1 MSHVEHD
8 TLWSLARGELSSAES
23 AEAKTHLLQC
33 PDCRVSYEDVQLATQ
48 VLRDLPEVPPMPEMM
63 ARRVGAELAEAAD
76 AQAAKRFTSWWQ
88 SLFTPRFVFAAALG
102 VLFVAAGAYVLA
114 GVTEPAPAPIA
125 LPTPAPMMPELP
137 QKKLQVTVATASKSS
152 TKAAQVLTEGSR
164 VSTQKGGSVWM
175 KLPDGSRAGLTSA
188 TDVKLATLE
197 PKTLALELEK
207 GSLAMVVPHREDRLL
222 VVRAGDLT
230 VKDLGTRFLVSRETN
245 RTLVAVE
252 EGEVE
257 VSTPTGA
264 RVVKAGRAVSWSD
277 AKLTELPW
285 EASPPEPVRAPPA
298 RASKPVEPSTPDIPT
313 QVAPVAEPHPESVAR
328 LDEEDDAADDA
339 PPPEEVAAPDQTP
352 MATDEQWH
360 QLPPTVAQP
369 NRPPPPPALKPA
381 VTASERGF
389 SLRKL
394 ERKLRELGVSISTP
408 DRREAGARNIALTA
422 DAGDCKYALRLID
435 AWLAQP
441 AVTTP
446 KEVQLRGAVLRQQ
459 VRCLNHVG
467 RVDEARQLEQS
478 ITAQ

>member
-76 AQAAKRFTSWWQ
+76 AQAARRFTSWWQ

-102 VLFVAAGAYVLA
+102 VLLVAVGAYVLA
-114 GVTEPAPAPIA
+114 GVTEPVPAPIA
-125 LPTPAPMMPELP
+125 LPTPAPAPTLPELP
-137 QKKLQVTVATASKSS
+137 QKKLQVTVASASKSS
-152 TKAAQVLTEGSR
+152 TRAAQVLSEGSR
-164 VSTQKGGSVWM
+164 VSTQTGGSVWM

-188 TDVKLATLE
+188 TDVKLTTLE

-222 VVRAGDLT
+222 VVRAGELT

-285 EASPPEPVRAPPA
+285 EATPPAPPV

-313 QVAPVAEPHPESVAR
+313 QVAPVPEAHPESVAR
-328 LDEEDDAADDA
+328 LDEEDDAADDS
-339 PPPEEVAAPDQTP
+339 PPPEEFAAPDQEP
-352 MATDEQWH
+352 MVADEQWH
-360 QLPPTVAQP
+360 QPPPAVQQP
-369 NRPPPPPALKPA
+369 NHPPPPTALKPA
-381 VTASERGF
+381 VTSSERGF

-394 ERKLRELGVSISTP
+394 ERKLRELGVNISTP